1 MREATIAREL
11 VVHAEN
17 RVGILANI
25 ARLLSD
31 QGINILGVAVIV
43 QENQAELHL
52 MVDAPNYALTALRK
66 ADWTVEER
74 EVVVLELPHRPGF
87 LRRITEALAR
97 QNLDIQY
104 LYASAPTGAQAS
116 LVVLSCTHN
125 GKAVQLL
132 REL

>member
-125 GKAVQLL
+125 GKAVHLL